1 MKIGERHWDDEGR
14 LIVQETHD
22 FNPVL
27 DSARVL
33 RDQRDLG
40 GPQIADGKHV
50 ARIPMKLVEIE
61 AEKRGI
67 DWSDQEAMNQ
77 LVQDMVMN
85 TEFSQFRVWDG
96 RPW

>member
-1 MKIGERHWDDEGR
+1 
-14 LIVQETHD
+14 
-22 FNPVL
+22 
-27 DSARVL
+27 
-33 RDQRDLG
+33 
-40 GPQIADGKHV
+40 
-50 ARIPMKLVEIE
+50 MKLVEIE